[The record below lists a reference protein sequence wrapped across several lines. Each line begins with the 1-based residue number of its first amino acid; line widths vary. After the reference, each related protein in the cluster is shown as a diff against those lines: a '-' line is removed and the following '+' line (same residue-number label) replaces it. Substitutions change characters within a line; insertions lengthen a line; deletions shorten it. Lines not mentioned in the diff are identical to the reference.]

1 MAIFNS
7 YVKLPEGNLRE
18 IQTWG
23 DGWHRNAKEG
33 KASEGEKPV
42 HFFDTFF
49 RSPNPWVCHLHCLV
63 EDAAIDAIWPD
74 IGQAEHPCI

>member
-23 DGWHRNAKEG
+23 DGWHRNAEEG

-42 HFFDTFF
+42 HFLTPSF
-49 RSPNPWVCHLHCLV
+49 
-63 EDAAIDAIWPD
+63 AAQIHEFVI
-74 IGQAEHPCI
+74 CIAL